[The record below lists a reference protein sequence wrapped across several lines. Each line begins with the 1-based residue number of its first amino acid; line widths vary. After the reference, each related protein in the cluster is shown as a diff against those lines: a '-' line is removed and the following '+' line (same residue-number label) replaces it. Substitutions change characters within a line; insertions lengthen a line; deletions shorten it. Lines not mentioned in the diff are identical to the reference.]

1 MTTDKVMPYPMP
13 GPMPPAAKPL
23 KKLFT
28 WSDVSTLIGFISSIV
43 GIVWCAILMLPL
55 GATCS
60 ILGFKGNK
68 SKGLAVAGIVISVI
82 AGLIKVGIILYEAG
96 LLPQWFISGISIIK
110 QFKKTFLCSEA
121 T

>member
-1 MTTDKVMPYPMP
+1 MGGFFFMTTDKVMPYPMP

-68 SKGLAVAGIVISVI
+68 NKGLAVAGIVISVI

-96 LLPQWFISGISIIK
+96 LLPQWFISGIS
-110 QFKKTFLCSEA
+110 
-121 T
+121 